1 MIFNS
6 RAVKKKKKKKV
17 WNELNPRASSSAP
30 KGLEDHRPEVDDC
43 RILFLVEKSL
53 CNVLPS
59 QEHSQGERISL
70 LKKKR
75 TIDVNAKH
83 LQQAVHS
90 RILGQVRLWIY

>member
-1 MIFNS
+1 MIEQQTMIFNS
-6 RAVKKKKKKKV
+6 RAVKKKKKEKV

-43 RILFLVEKSL
+43 RIRFLVEKSL

-70 LKKKR
+70 LK
-75 TIDVNAKH
+75 NAKH

>member
-6 RAVKKKKKKKV
+6 RAVEKKKQI
-17 WNELNPRASSSAP
+17 WNELNPRASSSAT

-70 LKKKR
+70 LKKKEQ
-75 TIDVNAKH
+75 
-83 LQQAVHS
+83 LM
-90 RILGQVRLWIY
+90 